1 MAFTSF
7 MQMKLSVW
15 SKLTIIISILFLAFG
30 AVLITSKA
38 DRGDVSPEADLK
50 KQAGREDGK
59 FYPTSAQWTT
69 LTVEPVTRQVFRSE
83 HVTEGKIAVDEDR
96 SAPVFSPYS
105 GHIIKLLAKPGD
117 TVTAG
122 QFLFTIDATD
132 MVQAQSDFIA
142 GIATKNKAISQRSF
156 AEIDEKRFR
165 TLSRDKAIPQRD
177 FEQAQTALVTAQNDV
192 RTAETGLEAVR
203 NRLRILGKTDEEITT
218 FEQTGRINP
227 ETPIYSP
234 ISGTVVSR
242 KVGPGQYINTATS
255 NDASFVIGDL
265 STVWLIAYVRET
277 DSAKIQT
284 GQQISFTLIGRPGEV
299 YRGNIKYVATTI
311 DPNSRRLMIRTTIN
325 NPVGSLRPEMYAS
338 VSIFTDEG
346 DSWPAVPRDAVIY
359 EGAAAHVWVSNEN
372 QSIERRLIRPGLI
385 DGTMIQVLEGLRPDE
400 KVISKGSLF
409 IDRAATRA

>member
-1 MAFTSF
+1 
-7 MQMKLSVW
+7 
-15 SKLTIIISILFLAFG
+15 
-30 AVLITSKA
+30 
-38 DRGDVSPEADLK
+38 
-50 KQAGREDGK
+50 
-59 FYPTSAQWTT
+59 
-69 LTVEPVTRQVFRSE
+69 
-83 HVTEGKIAVDEDR
+83 
-96 SAPVFSPYS
+96 
-105 GHIIKLLAKPGD
+105 
-117 TVTAG
+117 
-122 QFLFTIDATD
+122 
-132 MVQAQSDFIA
+132 
-142 GIATKNKAISQRSF
+142 
-156 AEIDEKRFR
+156 
-165 TLSRDKAIPQRD
+165 
-177 FEQAQTALVTAQNDV
+177 
-192 RTAETGLEAVR
+192 
-203 NRLRILGKTDEEITT
+203 LGKTDEEITT

-385 DGTMIQVLEGLRPDE
+385 DGRMIQVLEGLRPDE
-400 KVISKGSLF
+400 KVVSKGSLF
-409 IDRAATRA
+409 IDRAATGA

>member
-1 MAFTSF
+1 MAYKSLI
-7 MQMKLSVW
+7 QRKLSVR
-15 SKLTIIISILFLAFG
+15 SQLAIIIGFLSLVFG

-38 DRGDVSPEADLK
+38 DRSDVSSEADLK
-50 KQAGREDGK
+50 KQARREDVK
-59 FYPTSAQWTT
+59 YHPTSAQWAT

-122 QFLFTIDATD
+122 QPLFTIDATD

-177 FEQAQTALVTAQNDV
+177 FEQAQTALVSAQNDV

-234 ISGTVVSR
+234 ISGTLSSAAR
-242 KVGPGQYINTATS
+242 WGPANISIRRRAMMQ
-255 NDASFVIGDL
+255 AS
-265 STVWLIAYVRET
+265 S
-277 DSAKIQT
+277 SA
-284 GQQISFTLIGRPGEV
+284 ISQRCG
-299 YRGNIKYVATTI
+299 
-311 DPNSRRLMIRTTIN
+311 
-325 NPVGSLRPEMYAS
+325 
-338 VSIFTDEG
+338 
-346 DSWPAVPRDAVIY
+346 
-359 EGAAAHVWVSNEN
+359 
-372 QSIERRLIRPGLI
+372 
-385 DGTMIQVLEGLRPDE
+385 
-400 KVISKGSLF
+400 
-409 IDRAATRA
+409 

>member
-122 QFLFTIDATD
+122 QPLFTIDATD

-156 AEIDEKRFR
+156 AEIDERRFR

-177 FEQAQTALVTAQNDV
+177 FEQAQTA
-192 RTAETGLEAVR
+192 
-203 NRLRILGKTDEEITT
+203 
-218 FEQTGRINP
+218 
-227 ETPIYSP
+227 
-234 ISGTVVSR
+234 
-242 KVGPGQYINTATS
+242 PGQIEPSLPIGLQRHLARVRIVGEAAPLD
-255 NDASFVIGDL
+255 DA
-265 STVWLIAYVRET
+265 
-277 DSAKIQT
+277 
-284 GQQISFTLIGRPGEV
+284 GR
-299 YRGNIKYVATTI
+299 
-311 DPNSRRLMIRTTIN
+311 
-325 NPVGSLRPEMYAS
+325 
-338 VSIFTDEG
+338 
-346 DSWPAVPRDAVIY
+346 
-359 EGAAAHVWVSNEN
+359 
-372 QSIERRLIRPGLI
+372 
-385 DGTMIQVLEGLRPDE
+385 
-400 KVISKGSLF
+400 
-409 IDRAATRA
+409 